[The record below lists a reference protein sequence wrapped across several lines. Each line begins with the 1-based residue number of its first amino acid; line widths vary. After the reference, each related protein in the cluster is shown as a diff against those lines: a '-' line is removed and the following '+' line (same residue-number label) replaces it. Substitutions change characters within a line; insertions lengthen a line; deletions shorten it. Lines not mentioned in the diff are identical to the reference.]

1 MNIFVAKLDYS
12 TTVDTVREL
21 FEQYGEVAD
30 AKIVMD
36 RETGRSKGFGFI
48 EMNDDDEGLN
58 AINDLNGTDLDGRQI
73 VVKKSEPRENNNRGG
88 GGGGG
93 FRKRFDRNDNRGGG
107 GGNRYDSR
115 GGGGDRFNRRDDNRD
130 RNNRW

>member
-21 FEQYGEVAD
+21 FEQYGEVSD

-48 EMNDDDEGLN
+48 EMGDDDEGWN
-58 AINDLNGTDLDGRQI
+58 AINDLNGTQLDGREI

-88 GGGGG
+88 GG
-93 FRKRFDRNDNRGGG
+93 FRKRYDRNDRGGNRYDNRG
-107 GGNRYDSR
+107 GGNRYD
-115 GGGGDRFNRRDDNRD
+115 RRDDNRD